1 MVDRSS
7 DRVDWETFRR
17 RCLKPN
23 PERLGTWT
31 ARRLGRPAAL
41 RVTRVVVQWGMTAD
55 HATIGAMLAALGAVV
70 SFGVGG
76 SIGWLI
82 GALLLPLWYLLDHV
96 DGQLARWHRTASLD
110 GTTVDYLMHH
120 SVNMLLPIGLGFG
133 LMRETGSTLWCFA
146 GIAWG
151 WGSLVIGLR
160 HDARYKAFVQRL
172 KLLHGELRVVGG
184 GGGRPE
190 AATAPHRSLKQ
201 ASRWIVLKAYEA
213 HVVMGALLVIA
224 GIRILLGDIGLALAS
239 LYVAL
244 LSLPAPLVA
253 VALVVKGFRC
263 DEAEQEFAAWYRVR
277 EADSLEFRDG
287 WWHVEPVAEAV
298 PANASTTLRETSPD
312 HAGVSS

>member
-1 MVDRSS
+1 MVNRSS
-7 DRVDWETFRR
+7 EHVDWDTFRR

-41 RVTRVVVQWGMTAD
+41 QVTRVVVHWGMTAN
-55 HATIGAMLAALGAVV
+55 HATIGAMVAAVGAIV

-76 SIGWLI
+76 PLSWLV

-120 SVNMLLPIGLGFG
+120 SVNVLLPIGLGFG
-133 LMRETGSTLWCFA
+133 MMRETGWSLWCLA

-190 AATAPHRSLKQ
+190 VATSPRRSIKQ
-201 ASRWIVLKAYEA
+201 ASRWLVLKAYET
-213 HVVMGALLVIA
+213 HVVMGMLLVIA
-224 GIRILLGDIGLALAS
+224 SARVLFENFGLALAS
-239 LYVAL
+239 CYIVL

-253 VALVVKGFRC
+253 ASLVVKGFRS
-263 DEAEQEFAAWYRVR
+263 DEAEQEFARWYRVR
-277 EADSLEFRDG
+277 ETDSLEFRDG
-287 WWHVEPVAEAV
+287 WWHVESVAEAM
-298 PANASTTLRETSPD
+298 PASTSTAHRAASPA